1 MKLEHDNITYSPDT
15 RTGWHVGVVVDFP
28 LLESLY
34 IQSGLYYT
42 AKGCKDESEGVK
54 ETYKPSY
61 LEIPILASY
70 RYNFSDAAQLQVNF
84 GPYFAYGLGGKVKFE
99 YRGETKEYDFFGD
112 EDDDSYGA
120 KRFDFGLQVGVGLTI
135 AKHYFVG
142 GGYELM
148 KDLNV
153 RVATNKE
160 GKPEKIVNY
169 DELKPR
175 MEKMA
180 DQFVEKVYQ
189 AVPQLSQM
197 LPKEPLKQQ
206 LMEGVTEEK
215 LLKGCQNATSV
226 MALNGKTVMT
236 GAQEE
241 YVNEQEMKMKRMY
254 FVNGKNIVTNSSLNM
269 SNDEL
274 KALIIAQVE
283 KAAPDQAEM
292 VKQNIDTLMK
302 SGMLKMDVK
311 ETATYDMQDDGWV
324 KNVTVDMTMDT
335 MGQTTK
341 THSVTTC
348 K

>member
-1 MKLEHDNITYSPDT
+1 MKKLFFLSVMLTAAMAASAQMKIAPKMEKGMTRVYNEVVTTAIPGQKEVNIITDQKYTVTEATANGYVVDVEIAAFKSDATPDNIA
-15 RTGWHVGVVVDFP
+15 GQ
-28 LLESLY
+28 LL
-34 IQSGLYYT
+34 SG
-42 AKGCKDESEGVK
+42 
-54 ETYKPSY
+54 
-61 LEIPILASY
+61 
-70 RYNFSDAAQLQVNF
+70 AA
-84 GPYFAYGLGGKVKFE
+84 
-99 YRGETKEYDFFGD
+99 
-112 EDDDSYGA
+112 
-120 KRFDFGLQVGVGLTI
+120 
-135 AKHYFVG
+135 
-142 GGYELM
+142 ELM

-153 RVATNKE
+153 RVATDKD
-160 GKPEKIVNY
+160 GKAEKIVNY

-175 MEKMA
+175 IDKMA
-180 DQFVEKVYQ
+180 DQLVEKLYQ
-189 AVPQLSQM
+189 AIPQLSQM
-197 LPKEPLKQQ
+197 LPKEPLKQE
-206 LMEGVTEEK
+206 LTGGVSEEK
-215 LLKGCQNATSV
+215 LLQSFQHATSV

-292 VKQNIDTLMK
+292 IKQNIDTLMK

-311 ETATYDMQDDGWV
+311 ETATYDLQDDGWV
-324 KNVTVDMTMDT
+324 KAVTVDTTLET

-341 THSVTTC
+341 SHTVITC

>member
-1 MKLEHDNITYSPDT
+1 MKKLLFLSVMLTAAMAASAQMKIAPKMEKGMTKVYNVVATTAIPGQKELNITVDQKYTVTEATADGYVVDVETTTFHSDATPDNIA
-15 RTGWHVGVVVDFP
+15 GQ
-28 LLESLY
+28 LL
-34 IQSGLYYT
+34 SG
-42 AKGCKDESEGVK
+42 
-54 ETYKPSY
+54 
-61 LEIPILASY
+61 
-70 RYNFSDAAQLQVNF
+70 AA
-84 GPYFAYGLGGKVKFE
+84 
-99 YRGETKEYDFFGD
+99 
-112 EDDDSYGA
+112 
-120 KRFDFGLQVGVGLTI
+120 
-135 AKHYFVG
+135 
-142 GGYELM
+142 ELM

-283 KAAPDQAEM
+283 KAAPDQADM

-324 KNVTVDMTMDT
+324 KNVTVDMTMET